1 MKKGLTLLTLV
12 SALFLGNTTVKAQ
25 AGLQTANTTYDRLE
39 YSTAKEYYE
48 KIASRGYVN
57 AEILK
62 NTGNTYYFNGDYPVA
77 YLWYSKLFN
86 DFEGKDIESEYDYRF
101 AQTLMNVG
109 DDLNAEKY
117 FKKFAEKN
125 SSSSRSKLIN
135 SERDKKLEIQK
146 NSGRFNIESLSIN
159 SPYSDY
165 GTSIHDNKL
174 LFTSS
179 RDTGN
184 FTKRVFTWT
193 GDAFT
198 KIYSSDIAEGD
209 SLSKP
214 KRYSNKVDTKYNES
228 SPIITKDG
236 QTMYFTRNNFNKG
249 RRGIDSEFTTLLKIY
264 RAELIDGKWKNIT
277 ELPFNSDQYST
288 AHPVLNASENMMYFV
303 SDRPGGFGESDIWRV
318 SVTSTG
324 FGIPENL
331 GADINTD
338 GRETFPFVTSDNEL
352 YFSSDAR
359 EGLGGLDI
367 YATKIRPDGRL
378 TRVQNI
384 GAPVNSN
391 ADDFAYIINK
401 NTGRGYFSSNREG
414 GVGLDDIYAFKELR
428 SLVLECNQELRVI
441 VIDGKTRNIIA
452 DASLSLF
459 EKDYTAKSTTNRMN
473 GGYYGFNTEYECEET
488 YRLKVE
494 KKDYHTKEEV
504 VVINDETG
512 VTEVTIVLEQVI
524 PEPKFPPGT
533 DLFIALH
540 LNPIHFDFDKWNIRP
555 DAAIE
560 LQKIVDAMKEQSTLK
575 IDVRSYT
582 DSRGNDDY
590 NMKLSENRA
599 KSTAEW
605 IISQG
610 IPASRVMYKGFGE
623 TDILNKCKN
632 GVKCTDLEHE
642 VNRRS
647 EFIVIQL

>member
-25 AGLQTANTTYDRLE
+25 AGLQTANTAYERLE
-39 YSTAKEYYE
+39 YNTAKDYYE
-48 KIASRGYVN
+48 KIVSQGYAN
-57 AEILK
+57 AEVLK
-62 NTGNTYYFNGDYPVA
+62 NTGNSYYFNGNYPVA

-86 DFEGKDIESEYDYRF
+86 DFDEKEIESEYDYRF

-109 DDLNAEKY
+109 DDLNAEKF

-125 SSSSRSKLIN
+125 TNSTRSKLIN
-135 SERDKKLEIQK
+135 NERDKKLEIQK
-146 NSGRFNIESLSIN
+146 NSGRFSIENLTIN

-165 GTSIHDNKL
+165 GTSIYDNKL

-198 KIYSSDIAEGD
+198 KIYSTDLAEDG

-214 KRYSNKVDTKYNES
+214 KKYSSKVDTKYNES
-228 SPIITKDG
+228 TPIITKDG
-236 QTMYFTRNNFNKG
+236 QTMYFTRNNYNKG
-249 RRGIDSEFTTLLKIY
+249 KRGIDSELTTLLKIY
-264 RAELIDGKWKNIT
+264 RAELVNGKWTNIT
-277 ELPFNSDQYST
+277 ELPFNSNQYSS
-288 AHPVLNASENMMYFV
+288 AHPVLNANENMMYFV

-318 SVTSTG
+318 SITSNG

-331 GADINTD
+331 GSDINTD

-359 EGLGGLDI
+359 EGLGGLDV
-367 YATKIRPDGRL
+367 YATKIKSNGKFS
-378 TRVQNI
+378 RVQNI

-391 ADDFAYIINK
+391 ADDFAYIIDK
-401 NTGRGYFSSNREG
+401 NSKKGYFSSNREG
-414 GVGLDDIYAFKELR
+414 GVGLDDIYGFHELR
-428 SLVLECNQELRVI
+428 PLDLECIQELRVVVLDSKI
-441 VIDGKTRNIIA
+441 RNTIS

-459 EKDYTAKSTTNRMN
+459 DKDNGAKATSTSMSK
-473 GGYYGFNTEYECEET
+473 GFYEFKTDFECGET
-488 YRLKVE
+488 YRIKVE
-494 KKDYHTKEEV
+494 KNGYLSKEEV
-504 VVINDETG
+504 VIVADETG
-512 VTEVTIVLEQVI
+512 VTEVIVVLESIKQE
-524 PEPKFPPGT
+524 PEIKVGDNLYDT
-533 DLFIALH
+533 LK
-540 LNPIHFDFDKWNIRP
+540 LNPIHFGYDKANIRP
-555 DAAIE
+555 DAALE
-560 LQKIVDAMKEQSTLK
+560 LQKIVDVMKKQPSLK
-575 IDVRSYT
+575 IDVQSYT
-582 DSRGNDDY
+582 DSRGNDAY
-590 NMKLSENRA
+590 NMKLSERRA

-610 IPASRVMYKGFGE
+610 ISASRVTYKGYGE

-632 GVKCTDLEHE
+632 GVECTDAEHE

-647 EFIVIQL
+647 VFKVIQL